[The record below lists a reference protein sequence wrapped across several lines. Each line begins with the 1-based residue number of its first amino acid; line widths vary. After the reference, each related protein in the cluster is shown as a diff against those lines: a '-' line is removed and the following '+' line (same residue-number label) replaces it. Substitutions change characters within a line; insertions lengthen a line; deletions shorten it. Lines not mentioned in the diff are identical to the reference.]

1 MNFLYIPQ
9 VVKKIIIIIIIK
21 PMYKHKAAGEKNEA
35 KQCKQLRGRFMRVV
49 FIVFWKKTASPR
61 LESYGQALEQARR
74 FTV

>member
-1 MNFLYIPQ
+1 
-9 VVKKIIIIIIIK
+9 
-21 PMYKHKAAGEKNEA
+21 MYKHKAAGEKNEA